1 MVCHGCLLHSR
12 QWRYLLAVADVAW
25 HEQDLGGRE
34 SGGDGQT
41 VLLLADLLSMGVD
54 PLLCGKK
61 TGFFDAEPMYH
72 KINKQKQFP
81 FKIITKILQIF

>member
-1 MVCHGCLLHSR
+1 MRPDLWSVTDVSCILV

-61 TGFFDAEPMYH
+61 NWLF
-72 KINKQKQFP
+72 
-81 FKIITKILQIF
+81 